1 MTATDTPKI
10 LKLKSG
16 SIYEEKRSYSRAV
29 CIGDWIMLANTAGR
43 NYKTRFM
50 STDPAE
56 QTRQCLANIEGAL
69 AAVDATLAD
78 VVRTRISLPYPEHK
92 EAVMDVIA
100 EAFKGI
106 DPAATITACPLASPD
121 YIVEIEVTAYRGA
134 GTADV
139 EKKVVSLGA

>member
-1 MTATDTPKI
+1 MTETPKI

-29 CIGDWIMLANTAGR
+29 CIGDWILLANTAGR

-78 VVRTRISLPYPEHK
+78 VVRSRISIPYTEHK
-92 EAVMDVIA
+92 DAVMDVVA
-100 EAFKGI
+100 EAFRGI
-106 DPAATITACPLASPD
+106 DPVTTITACPLASPE
-121 YIVEIEVTAYRGA
+121 YIVEIEITAYRGA
-134 GTADV
+134 STADV
-139 EKKVVSLGA
+139 EKKVVNLGA